1 MEGRP
6 APPPPPPGLEAES
19 QIPTST
25 PPQEMTAWDQ
35 GLLRLRAS
43 TFHVGVLYGFGRGQ
57 QRGQGRLNEPARKAS
72 PAPHRSPGPRLHC
85 VPTKLCR
92 PNTVKL
98 WLGQT

>member
-6 APPPPPPGLEAES
+6 APQVWRLSHRSQLPPP
-19 QIPTST
+19 

-35 GLLRLRAS
+35 GLLGLRAS

-72 PAPHRSPGPRLHC
+72 PEPHRSPGLRLHC
-85 VPTKLCR
+85 VPTKLCQ